1 MSVAVTQFIRSK
13 RFDPGGVA
21 PTKATRRRSRIDQ
34 RRLKRIL
41 DVLAASVLLV
51 TLAPILVAVAVA
63 VWLSSPGPVIFR
75 QQRIGAGGRPFT
87 VYKFRSMRQDGD
99 PAVHQTYY
107 SALVRGDAPAQD
119 GYFKLIADP
128 RITRVGRVL
137 RRFSL
142 DEMPQLLNV
151 LEGNMS
157 LVGPRPPLAYEVA
170 LYGDREYRRL
180 SVVPGLTGLWQ
191 VSGRAKLTFHQ
202 MIDLDLAY
210 VDRWSLWLDL
220 RILARTPAAVLA
232 GRGAC

>member
-1 MSVAVTQFIRSK
+1 
-13 RFDPGGVA
+13 
-21 PTKATRRRSRIDQ
+21 
-34 RRLKRIL
+34 
-41 DVLAASVLLV
+41 
-51 TLAPILVAVAVA
+51 
-63 VWLSSPGPVIFR
+63 
-75 QQRIGAGGRPFT
+75 
-87 VYKFRSMRQDGD
+87 
-99 PAVHQTYY
+99 
-107 SALVRGDAPAQD
+107 
-119 GYFKLIADP
+119 
-128 RITRVGRVL
+128 
-137 RRFSL
+137 
-142 DEMPQLLNV
+142 
-151 LEGNMS
+151 MS